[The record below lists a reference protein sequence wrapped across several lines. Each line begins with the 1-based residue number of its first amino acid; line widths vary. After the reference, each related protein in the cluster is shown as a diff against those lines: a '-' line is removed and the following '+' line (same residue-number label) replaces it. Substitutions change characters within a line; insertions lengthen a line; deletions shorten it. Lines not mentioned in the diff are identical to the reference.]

1 MYLQQR
7 GEMMIT
13 VVGKRQHLRGL
24 MSVQLCGINLRHYSK
39 FFKYKALSKWLFV
52 WVNDMLASILLMNVW
67 NMRTQSKLSASI
79 KSTVGS
85 L

>member
-1 MYLQQR
+1 MT
-7 GEMMIT
+7 T
-13 VVGKRQHLRGL
+13 VVKKRQHLRGL
-24 MSVQLCGINLRHYSK
+24 MSVQLCSINTTQFSK
-39 FFKYKALSKWLFV
+39 FFDYKALSKALFV

-67 NMRTQSKLSASI
+67 NVRTQSKLSASI